1 MKNKFQ
7 LVVSI
12 AVLLAV
18 GIACNVSTANMS
30 SFKVG
35 KDKAVTQE
43 ASSFKGGETLYGIA
57 TISNAPGKTTVKF
70 FLSAD
75 DVAGMTKGEAVKGT
89 NVDVVVPDGGGTATY
104 SVPIPAGAPSGK
116 YILTAD
122 MHNEAGERK
131 DGKTAAITIDG
142 AKAATTA
149 PKSDDDDDAANKVDD
164 KDDN

>member
-12 AVLLAV
+12 AALIAV

-43 ASSFKGGETLYGIA
+43 SSSFKGGETIYGVA

-70 FLSAD
+70 YLAAD
-75 DVAGMTKGEAVKGT
+75 DVAGMTKGDTVKGT
-89 NVDVVVPDGGGTATY
+89 DVDVVVPDGGGTATY
-104 SVPIPAGAPSGK
+104 SVPIPAGAPGGK

-131 DGKTAAITIDG
+131 DGKTVAITIEG
-142 AKAATTA
+142 
-149 PKSDDDDDAANKVDD
+149 S
-164 KDDN
+164 